1 MDPSASQPRISELR
15 DRITSAKEQR
25 QNLNEGDD
33 EYEVTKMI
41 LEHGLASLEEQLE
54 ALQSAE
60 EKRQYE
66 GDTELPADNATG
78 SLPIVENQRPQ
89 SSHTTL
95 NPHTCSTPYA
105 GSSHNTIGGH
115 LTSDGMMAGQGR
127 PAAPS
132 WDLTSLEN
140 SATNPDA
147 PSFPSLDGHS
157 ASGSNSSHDS
167 GFLRPQKRQRESF
180 GLSNDLMGRTSKSM
194 RTTPSPAVTGQTTPT
209 SIESFDLGDNP
220 DLFRLFGGNPK
231 EQMHELRED
240 QQATEKM
247 MEERRHQELADE
259 AFARALMEQGD
270 DFVSED
276 FSRPGPSANPWNIS
290 QTTLD
295 SQGRLRYPELRSSS
309 PLTVRED
316 PFSTTSL
323 PVKQEK
329 GYHNTS
335 CGLPVKQERSYQPLS
350 YRISDN
356 NIIDLC
362 SDDDPDQFDTTAS
375 HPSSDLVEV
384 DSQTYSGSNRNGQSL
399 GTMPGSYNQYGS
411 NGGSSSSANWSYSEP
426 HFGQSLVNAARG
438 VYNSAVNL
446 VDNQI
451 ASYGST
457 PMGFGGSSVYG
468 NNGLGA
474 SSNYMDL
481 TSYNPPP
488 TLAHNVFGLHGI
500 NAEDPA
506 NQDLVDS
513 WRDRYDYLTNDPTRT
528 TAEIKS
534 LLENIRPDEE
544 LPPENREGTPEAMQY
559 PLMEHQKLGLTW
571 LKSMEEGSNK
581 GGILADDMGLGKTIQ
596 ALALMVSRKSNDRL
610 RKTTLIV
617 CPVGLLRQWE
627 REISKKLKPSHQLK
641 TYILHGEKRNVKWE
655 TLRTFDVVLTTFGT
669 LGTEYKRRDGIE
681 MAKRANPNWRPTG
694 KADHLPLLGDDS
706 KWFRVIIDE
715 AQCIKNKNTKAALGA
730 SLLQAVHRFCMTGTP
745 MQNSIN
751 ELYSLVHFLRI
762 KPYCD
767 EKTFKRDFTSPLK
780 GHSDGLKQKA
790 MRQLQALLK
799 AILLRRTKK
808 SQIDG
813 KPILNLPERTTEP
826 QNAVFSEDEDAFYQA
841 LQTRTQLQFNKFL
854 KSGTVGRHYSN
865 ILVLLLRLR
874 QACCHP
880 HLIRDFGQASGA
892 TEVSPEDMMKLAK
905 ELAPDVIARIK
916 EQSNLNDD
924 CALECPVCMDMTDN
938 STIFVPCGHNTCSE
952 CFARISDPSQAT
964 ADGIVAEGGN
974 AVNVKCPNCRAKV
987 IPSKVIDHN
996 TFKKVHMPEKITEAL
1011 EDEAPEDVET
1021 TDDSDSDSDSDDGEE
1036 DDEQVD
1042 SKGNLKDFVVED
1054 DTYDDPSETEDE
1066 GEGYRPGKTPFE
1078 KSKKSKKFQK
1088 SKDKGKE
1095 KAMEK
1100 PPKKTL
1106 SQLKKE
1112 GQRNLKA
1119 RKRYLKRL
1127 KKDWIPSAKTEKT
1140 MDILR
1145 AIKERKDPDT
1155 KQCEK
1160 TIIFSQFTSLLDLL
1174 ELPIAHEGWG
1184 YTRYD
1189 GSMSANARNDAVIEF
1204 SDKKDCKIMLVSL
1217 KAGNSGLNLIA
1228 ASQVIMLDPFWNP
1241 YIEEQAIDR
1250 AHRIGQQKPVQVH
1263 RVIVQNTVEDRILA
1277 LQEKK
1282 RELIEAALDE
1292 NASKSISRL
1301 GVRELGF
1308 LFVGG
1313 PHIL

>member
-1 MDPSASQPRISELR
+1 MEPPTSQPRASELR
-15 DRITSAKEQR
+15 EKITLVKEQLHNLR
-25 QNLNEGDD
+25 QTDNDYD
-33 EYEVTKMI
+33 TTKMI
-41 LEHGLASLEEQLE
+41 LEHGLASLEEQLD
-54 ALQSAE
+54 ALQGAGE
-60 EKRQYE
+60 QWQYE
-66 GDTELPADNATG
+66 NEKELPSNSAAS
-78 SLPIVENQRPQ
+78 SLPIIGSHRPH
-89 SSHTTL
+89 SSYTTS
-95 NPHTCSTPYA
+95 NPRDGFAPYA
-105 GSSHNTIGGH
+105 GSSHNAFGGH
-115 LTSDGMMAGQGR
+115 FASDGVMAGQGR
-127 PAAPS
+127 PAVAPL
-132 WDLTSLEN
+132 WDFGSLDD
-140 SATNPDA
+140 STTPDTPGFA
-147 PSFPSLDGHS
+147 SLDGHS
-157 ASGSNSSHDS
+157 ASGSNSSPDS
-167 GFLRPQKRQRESF
+167 DFLRPPKRPRDSF
-180 GLSNDLMGRTSKSM
+180 GVANDSMGRTTKSM

-209 SIESFDLGDNP
+209 SLESFDLGDNS

-231 EQMHELRED
+231 EHMRELRED
-240 QQATEKM
+240 QKAAEQM
-247 MEERRHQELADE
+247 MEERRRQELADE
-259 AFARALMEQGD
+259 AFARALQG
-270 DFVSED
+270 ED
-276 FSRPGPSANPWNIS
+276 AVAENLAPPGQIS
-290 QTTLD
+290 SSWHTSQATLD
-295 SQGRLRYPELRSSS
+295 SQGRLRHPEPQSLS
-309 PLTVRED
+309 PVTVHEG
-316 PFSTTSL
+316 PFPNTSL
-323 PVKQEK
+323 PIMQEN
-329 GYHNTS
+329 GYHNAS
-335 CGLPVKQERSYQPLS
+335 GGLPVKQERSYQPRS
-350 YRISDN
+350 YRFPD

-362 SDDDPDQFDTTAS
+362 SDDDPDQFDTIAS
-375 HPSSDLVEV
+375 HPSSDFIEI
-384 DSQTYSGSNRNGQSL
+384 DPQTFSGNNCQGQNL
-399 GTMPGSYNQYGS
+399 GSMVGSYSSYGS
-411 NGGSSSSANWSYSEP
+411 GGGSSNPANWGYDGP

-451 ASYGST
+451 TSYGQT
-457 PMGFGGSSVYG
+457 PIGFGGTSAYG
-468 NNGLGA
+468 NNGLDA

-481 TSYNPPP
+481 TSYTP
-488 TLAHNVFGLHGI
+488 TPTFAHDVFGRHGL

-506 NQDLVDS
+506 NQVLVDQYNH
-513 WRDRYDYLTNDPTRT
+513 RVEYLTNDPTRSS
-528 TAEIKS
+528 AEIKS

-571 LKSMEEGSNK
+571 MKSMEEGSNK

-627 REISKKLKPSHQLK
+627 REIRIKLKPTHQLK

-669 LGTEYKRRDGIE
+669 LGTEYKRREVIE
-681 MAKRANPNWRPTG
+681 MAKRQNPNWRPTG

-715 AQCIKNKNTKAALGA
+715 AQCIKNKSTKAALGA
-730 SLLQAVHRFCMTGTP
+730 SHLQAIHRFCMTGTP

-751 ELYSLVHFLRI
+751 ELYSLINFLRI
-762 KPYCD
+762 KPYCE
-767 EKTFKRDFTSPLK
+767 EKNFKRDFANPLK

-826 QNAVFSEDEDAFYQA
+826 RHAVFSDDEDAIYQS

-854 KSGTVGRHYSN
+854 KAGTVGKHYSN

-880 HLIRDFGQASGA
+880 HLIRDFSQASGA
-892 TEVSPEDMMKLAK
+892 TELSPEDMMKLAK
-905 ELAPDVIARIK
+905 ELAPDVVARIR

-938 STIFVPCGHNTCSE
+938 SIIFVPCGHNTCSE
-952 CFARISDPSQAT
+952 CFARISDPSQAP
-964 ADGIVAEGGN
+964 ADGDIGEGSN
-974 AVNVKCPNCRAKV
+974 SVNVKCPNCRAKV
-987 IPSKVIDHN
+987 MPSKVIDHN
-996 TFKKVHMPEKITEAL
+996 AFKRVHMPEKIAEAF
-1011 EDEAPEDVET
+1011 EDEAADDAET
-1021 TDDSDSDSDSDDGEE
+1021 TDDSDSDDDEE

-1054 DTYDDPSETEDE
+1054 DTYDDPSDSEDE
-1066 GEGYRPGKTPFE
+1066 GKGHGPGKPPFE
-1078 KSKKSKKFQK
+1078 KSKRSKKLRKSKH
-1088 SKDKGKE
+1088 KGKG
-1095 KAMEK
+1095 KATEK

-1106 SQLKKE
+1106 AQLKKE
-1112 GQRNLKA
+1112 GQRNVKA
-1119 RKRYLKRL
+1119 RRRYLKRL
-1127 KKDWIPSAKTEKT
+1127 NKDWIPSAKTLET
-1140 MDILR
+1140 MEILR
-1145 AIKERKDPDT
+1145 TIQERKDPQT
-1155 KQCEK
+1155 RQCEK

-1174 ELPIAHEGWG
+1174 EVPIAQEGWG

-1189 GSMSANARNDAVIEF
+1189 GSMNANARNDAVMEF
-1204 SDKKDCKIMLVSL
+1204 TDKKDCKIMLVSL

-1263 RVIVQNTVEDRILA
+1263 RVVVQNTVEDRILA

-1308 LFVGG
+1308 LFVRV
-1313 PHIL
+1313 PDSL